1 MTTEQR
7 DGLGSPFSRW
17 IRAHPQ
23 LDSIKQRLSVT
34 DSDYWIHQY
43 RAHSDRV
50 GTRAIDQIMLVELK
64 TFSADLPPSQRD
76 TLHLVSQMLRSASM
90 TSNGKRR
97 YMRLSGTKCGERR
110 IVRCFGVHTLRL
122 SRDRPDNSTS
132 ILWDGKV
139 IDEATLVLILQYNRD
154 PDYPQRSISDRRHHT
169 PGKVI
174 SLPLWVDEAA

>member
-7 DGLGSPFSRW
+7 DGLGSPFSQW

-23 LDSIKQRLSVT
+23 LDSIKQRIGVT
-34 DSDYWIHQY
+34 DCDYWIHQY

-50 GTRAIDQIMLVELK
+50 GTRALDQLMLVELK
-64 TFSADLPPSQRD
+64 TYFKDLPPSQRD
-76 TLHLVSQMLRSASM
+76 TLHLVNQVMRLGSVLP
-90 TSNGKRR
+90 NGKRR
-97 YMRLSGTKCGERR
+97 YLRLNGVNCGERR

-139 IDEATLVLILQYNRD
+139 IDQATLVLILRYDRD
-154 PDYPQRSISDRRHHT
+154 PDYPQRLISDRRHHT